1 MTKEK
6 SFVTMTRGPRAGN
19 RRRARWIDR
28 EKRQVEHFTQKLH
41 SLISDSLAPEHSSQQ
56 YKIDTQ
62 RNSKIAA
69 LSISNMPS
77 AVMLSVLV
85 TIFWQLPMRVEWS

>member
-56 YKIDTQ
+56 YKIDT
-62 RNSKIAA
+62 RDSKIAT

-77 AVMLSVLV
+77 VVMLSVLV
-85 TIFWQLPMRVEWS
+85 PIFWQLPMRLEWS